1 MAYGQWKVDV
11 KATIEEFG
19 YNPNELSYGS
29 RKPVK
34 CICEACGMVANKRF
48 RESNAKH
55 RCESIIN
62 GRKKCYKC
70 KTFKPLEEFS
80 KNKSTFD
87 GYQKVCK
94 DCFSNYDSV
103 KKSYKKKQNKLKTD
117 LKTYLRN
124 KTSNLERKCKLKNLP
139 FDLDKDYIY
148 NLFLKQ
154 DGKCYFTGIDI
165 KHNIGCHQYD
175 SISIE
180 RLDPN
185 GGYTKNN
192 TVLSS
197 FALNSFKGMMNES
210 EFKNFLNLIIPN
222 LVEYKN
228 SK

>member
-1 MAYGQWKVDV
+1 MAYGQWKVDIN
-11 KATIEEFG
+11 ATIEEFG

-29 RKPVK
+29 KKPVK
-34 CICEACGMVANKRF
+34 CVCEACGIVANKRF

-55 RCESIIN
+55 RCASIIN
-62 GRKKCYKC
+62 GEKKCYKC
-70 KTFKPLEEFS
+70 KTFKPLDDFS

-94 DCFSNYDSV
+94 DCFSSYDSV